1 MNNEEKILAMLEKHD
16 AMLEKLIQTQDE
28 HSDLLQRHSDSLAE
42 LQKIATKVAITQE
55 NVVLPRLNLL
65 AEGHQ
70 TLMDTLAPKNRV
82 EALED
87 DIAVLKMA
95 VKTLSQ
101 KVSELEQAQ

>member
-28 HSDLLQRHSDSLAE
+28 HSDLLHRHSDSLAE